1 MSRVCI
7 CVPLYNGA
15 AFLGALLDSLKAQ
28 TYQDFTVLIGDDVST
43 DNSVEIVQPYLGDPR
58 FRLLRYEK
66 NAGFYANISRLI
78 EEASSHEYFVLPGQD
93 DFYAPEFLARHVA
106 FLDAHPRAGV
116 AHSRSIL
123 VNENGA
129 QLPENFWYWS
139 RLSEVMSG
147 GHLLDA
153 IMTHDFVC
161 LPSGVIRRSAFDEIR
176 KDFLKS
182 NFAYTPDW
190 ATWLLLAARGWEFGY
205 LAEPD
210 CFYRVH
216 PGQLT
221 QTLPSAKKLAEES
234 LVVANVSCLLDG
246 VLYGAFLEPSRRRAI
261 RFYAN
266 SRLLRRG
273 IALTLR
279 GSGRQYG
286 FHLIA
291 TAIRNCPWVIPG
303 LPFSTSRYLR
313 AKSLQNQRCA
323 GMIELLHPVGKK

>member
-1 MSRVCI
+1 MSRVSV

-15 AFLGALLDSLKAQ
+15 AFLGTLLDSLKAQ
-28 TYQDFTVLIGDDVST
+28 TFQDFSVLIGNDVST
-43 DNSVEIVQPYLGDPR
+43 DNSVDIAQPYLADPR
-58 FRLLRYEK
+58 FRLLQYEK

-78 EEASSHEYFVLPGQD
+78 DEASGCEYFVLPGQD

-123 VNENGA
+123 VDENGGRLA
-129 QLPENFWYWS
+129 ENFWYWS
-139 RLSEVMSG
+139 RLREVMSG
-147 GHLLDA
+147 DDLLEA

-161 LPSGVIRRSAFDEIR
+161 LPSGVIRRTAFREIHG
-176 KDFLKS
+176 DFLKS
-182 NFAYTPDW
+182 NFTYTPDW

-205 LAEPD
+205 LADPD

-234 LVVANVSCLLDG
+234 LVVANVSGLLDG
-246 VLYGAFLEPSRRRAI
+246 VRYGAFLEPPRRRAI

-273 IALTLR
+273 IALSLR
-279 GSGRQYG
+279 GAARQYG
-286 FHLIA
+286 LRMVA
-291 TAIRNCPWVIPG
+291 TAIKNCPSVLPG
-303 LPFSTSRYLR
+303 LPFSTLRYLR

-323 GMIELLHPVGKK
+323 GLIELLHPIGNK